1 MTKTTKDLIV
11 KIVFE
16 IVDWLTITIKQKRR
30 NNKNDGKGNSK
41 KKQKSRTAQG
51 NPGG

>member
-11 KIVFE
+11 KIVIE
-16 IVDWLTITIKQKRR
+16 IVEWLTITIKQKRR

-41 KKQKSRTAQG
+41 AKQKSQAAQG